1 VSERRPARWLVA
13 AGIGAMAAGCAHEVP
28 VPPPPFKPAA
38 TTLELMESVIAHA
51 AEIYWESVQV
61 TIDETGEHEQK
72 PQNDEEWEA
81 VWAAA
86 VSLAESGNLLM
97 IAPRAVDDGAWMQFA
112 RSLVEAGIEAASAAQ
127 AQNVDRVFAA
137 GEQVYNVCLGCHTRY
152 VPELQRV
159 SGAE

>member
-1 VSERRPARWLVA
+1 
-13 AGIGAMAAGCAHEVP
+13 M
-28 VPPPPFKPAA
+28 
-38 TTLELMESVIAHA
+38 M
-51 AEIYWESVQV
+51 
-61 TIDETGEHEQK
+61 
-72 PQNDEEWEA
+72 
-81 VWAAA
+81 
-86 VSLAESGNLLM
+86 
-97 IAPRAVDDGAWMQFA
+97 APRAVDDGAWMQFA